1 MIIKMRFRCLILIVY
16 NGRCFYEVFGAGG
29 GPLVVFG
36 E

>member
-16 NGRCFYEVFGAGG
+16 NGGCFYEVFGAGG